1 MSPIRKPAEALIILQ
16 DLGIPVGT
24 LSDTRKQHVARV
36 FLALGAMTPENSW
49 KNFKDSAQHHLTTK
63 QILAFGRIHWGES
76 RSDGSYDDVRRQD
89 LKWLTL
95 SNIAIPAANKPGATT
110 NDGTRGFGIHEV
122 VAQVVRT
129 FGTKNWKQAVGK
141 FRSEWTLLSM
151 ELARERDL
159 LLIPVR
165 LPSGKEISFKPDP
178 HNQLQKAVIEQFLTR
193 FGYGAEVLY
202 VGDAAEKH
210 KHKEESQLKKL
221 GFFDLSHEQLPDI
234 IAYSS
239 SKKWLYLIEVV
250 TSANPVTEE
259 RRLLLEKR
267 LKESKIPRIYVSAF
281 KNRDAFRKFAADIA
295 WETEVWLEEVP
306 DHLVHFNGGKFL
318 GPHIVE
324 AITKKKSR

>member
-1 MSPIRKPAEALIILQ
+1 MKSCNKIEEATLILRE
-16 DLGIPVGT
+16 LGIPIDT
-24 LSDTRKQHVARV
+24 LTAKRKQHVARA
-36 FLALGAMTPENSW
+36 FLALGAIKPSSSW
-49 KNFKDSAQHHLTTK
+49 SEFKNAEVHYLTTK
-63 QILAFGRIHWGES
+63 QILAFGRLHWGEV

-95 SNIAIPAANKPGATT
+95 SDIAIPAANKPNATT
-110 NDGTRGFGIHEV
+110 NDGTRGFGIHKA
-122 VAQVVRT
+122 VALVVRR
-129 FGTKNWKQAVGK
+129 FETKSWNKSIKQ
-141 FRSEWTLLSM
+141 FQNEWVLLSKQ
-151 ELARERDL
+151 LARERELNL
-159 LLIPVR
+159 LPVT
-165 LPSGKEISFKPDP
+165 LPSGKVIKFKPDP
-178 HNQLQKAVIEQFLTR
+178 HNQLQKTVIEQFLPR

-210 KHKEESQLKKL
+210 KHKDVVKLKKL

-239 SKKWLYLIEVV
+239 SKNWLYLIEVV

-259 RRLLLEKR
+259 RLLLLEKR
-267 LKESKIPRIYVSAF
+267 LKKSKIPRIYISAF
-281 KNRDAFRKFAADIA
+281 KNRGVFRKFAADIA

-324 AITKKKSR
+324 TITKKKSR